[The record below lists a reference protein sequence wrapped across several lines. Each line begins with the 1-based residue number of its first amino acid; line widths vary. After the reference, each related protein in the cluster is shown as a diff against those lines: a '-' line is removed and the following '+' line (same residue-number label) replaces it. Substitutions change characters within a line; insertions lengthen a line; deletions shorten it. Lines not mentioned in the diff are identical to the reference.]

1 MKFSSLIAVVFF
13 SASTIASAA
22 GLEQNKA
29 LSSAGLTVSE
39 IELPSPGTPQKSIF
53 SISPKIQVNV
63 AQFNTPDA
71 VFLTL
76 NRTSDINKSIQAL
89 SDAGYKV
96 SACTDG
102 NGAYELRAEIQDA
115 QGPAKA
121 ADLAKYP
128 FVKEVL
134 VNQVVYSAL
143 AYKDAPKSAGAN
155 LNAAKRKI
163 KVNVAQ
169 PDMNDTLIGLIQH
182 GQDIDKVVKELTEGG
197 FKVSAS
203 QDNHGGYM
211 VMADV
216 TGLDAADYAIG
227 LARYYYVTEVQV
239 GQKVYNQLFD
249 LRLASKSSYAVKIG
263 TIKGGMNYSP
273 VNVTINKV
281 AWTITG
287 GMNQSPVDI
296 QIDHAAKTIKGGAN
310 HSPVDLTFVWSQE
323 EITVEGGANASP
335 VKYTVNWKN
344 GLLEGYS
351 NHSPVKLE
359 FDMQEGVADATIV
372 KITGYAGLAPVDL
385 TYDKVTGHIGGGMNH
400 SPVNIDLVNC
410 DLYDFLNYF
419 FLFVK

>member
-1 MKFSSLIAVVFF
+1 MKFSSIIAVVFF
-13 SASTIASAA
+13 SASNIAYAA

-29 LSSAGLTVSE
+29 LSSAGLAVSE
-39 IELPSPGTPQKSIF
+39 IELPSPGLPQKGIF

-63 AQFNTPDA
+63 AQFNTPDT
-71 VFLTL
+71 VTLTL
-76 NRTSDINKSIQAL
+76 NRKSDINKSVQTL
-89 SDAGYKV
+89 TDAGYKV
-96 SACTDG
+96 SAYTDETG
-102 NGAYELRAEIQDA
+102 GYALRAEIKDA

-121 ADLAKYP
+121 ADLAKYT
-128 FVKEVL
+128 FVKDVL

-163 KVNVAQ
+163 KVNQAQ
-169 PDMNDTLIGLIQH
+169 SDMNDTLIGLIQH

-197 FKVSAS
+197 FKVTSY

-249 LRLASKSSYAVKIG
+249 LRSLSKSAYAVKIG

-273 VNVTINKV
+273 VDVTINKV

-287 GMNQSPVDI
+287 GINQSPVDI
-296 QIDHAAKTIKGGAN
+296 KIDHAAKTITGGAN
-310 HSPVDLTFVWSQE
+310 HSPVDLTFVWSRE
-323 EITVEGGANASP
+323 EITVQGGANVSP

-344 GLLEGYS
+344 GLLEGYAS
-351 NHSPVKLE
+351 HSPIRLE
-359 FDMQEGVADATIV
+359 FDMQEGVVDATIV
-372 KITGYAGLAPVDL
+372 KVTGYAGHAPVDL
-385 TYDKVTGHIGGGMNH
+385 TYNKVNGHIGGGMNH
-400 SPVNIDLVNC
+400 SPVDINLVNC

-419 FLFVK
+419 FLFIK

>member
-1 MKFSSLIAVVFF
+1 MKLSSIIAVILF
-13 SASTIASAA
+13 SASTCRA

-29 LSSAGLTVSE
+29 LSSAGLTLPEME
-39 IELPSPGTPQKSIF
+39 IPAPGVPQKDIF
-53 SISPKIQVNV
+53 SISPKIKINE
-63 AQFNTPDA
+63 AQFNMTDTI
-71 VFLTL
+71 VLTL
-76 NRTSDINKSIQAL
+76 NRKSDVNGVMKTL
-89 SDAGYKV
+89 GDAGYKV
-96 SACTDG
+96 SAYTSETGGYMLMAD
-102 NGAYELRAEIQDA
+102 IKDA

-128 FVKEVL
+128 FIKEVL

-143 AYKDAPKSAGAN
+143 AYKDAPKTNAGAI
-155 LNAAKRKI
+155 LNIAKRKI

-197 FKVSAS
+197 FKVKSY
-203 QDNHGGYM
+203 QDNTGGYM

-216 TGLDAADYAIG
+216 AGLDAADYAIG

-249 LRLASKSSYAVKIG
+249 LRSLNKSSYAVKIG
-263 TIKGGMNYSP
+263 TVKGGMNYSP
-273 VNVTINKV
+273 VDVTINKV

-296 QIDHAAKTIKGGAN
+296 KIDHAAKTITGGAN
-310 HSPVDLTFVWSQE
+310 HSPVDLKFVWSTE
-323 EITVEGGANASP
+323 EVTVEGGANMSP

-344 GLLEGYS
+344 GLLEGYAS
-351 NHSPVKLE
+351 HSPIKLE
-359 FDMQEGVADATIV
+359 FDMQEGVVDATIV
-372 KITGYAGLAPVDL
+372 KITGYAGHAPVDL
-385 TYDKVTGHIGGGMNH
+385 TYNKVNGHIGGGMNN
-400 SPVNIDLVNC
+400 SPVDINLVNC

-419 FLFVK
+419 FLFMK